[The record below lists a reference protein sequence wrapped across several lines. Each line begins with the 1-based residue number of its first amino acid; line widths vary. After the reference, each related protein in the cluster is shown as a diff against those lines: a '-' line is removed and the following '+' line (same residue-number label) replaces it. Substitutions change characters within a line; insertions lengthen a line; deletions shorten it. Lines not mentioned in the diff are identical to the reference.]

1 MKKTF
6 ILVPCSRHNIFATAA
21 CKRERIEKINEQEKK
36 QYKQQNNFD
45 IIKTV

>member
-21 CKRERIEKINEQEKK
+21 CKRDRIEKINEQEK
-36 QYKQQNNFD
+36 NSTND
-45 IIKTV
+45 RTTLT